1 MHLSASNSFQKSEA
15 RGSGAVPLALGHG
28 PHGPAAPGGPGGGRD
43 PAVLGRQGADEAPG
57 ASARKT
63 AQQPWVSMG
72 FLGVLLG
79 LPGCCTKNTRSF
91 SFTLAWS
98 ASVKWKAV
106 KKFVCLLHMYIQTCV
121 CLKMAPPK
129 LVFPAMGFQ
138 EVPPNH
144 PRGVAR
150 SPRKSP
156 KQTNLGNLFFGGRGV
171 FCGFREK
178 LSQLCP
184 EGLFCRVPF
193 WGVLTGTQKVK
204 PAFWRSP

>member
-1 MHLSASNSFQKSEA
+1 MDL
-15 RGSGAVPLALGHG
+15 RL
-28 PHGPAAPGGPGGGRD
+28 
-43 PAVLGRQGADEAPG
+43 QGALEEDETLRSLAGKEPTKRPELPHEKRPNSHG
-57 ASARKT
+57 F
-63 AQQPWVSMG
+63 PWVSLG
-72 FLGVLLG
+72 FCWVCPGVA
-79 LPGCCTKNTRSF
+79 PKNTRSF

-150 SPRKSP
+150 SPRESP

-171 FCGFREK
+171 FCGFRK
-178 LSQLCP
+178 KNPQLCP